1 MADAPNLIGQ
11 TVSHY
16 RIVEKIGGGGMGV
29 VYKAED
35 TRLHRFVA
43 LKFLPED
50 VARDPQALG
59 RFQREAQA
67 ASALNHPNICTI
79 YDIGEDSGKAFIA
92 MEFLDGATLKHL
104 ITGQPMEL
112 DRLLDVAIEVSD
124 ALDAAHSE
132 SIVHRDIKPANIF
145 VTRRGFAK
153 VLDFGLAKVAAKAP
167 AGQPRAGVSTTLAT
181 VGVDSEQLTSPGST
195 LGTVSYMSPE
205 QVLGKALDARTDL
218 FSFGVVLYEMATG
231 ALPFRG
237 ESSGAIFNEILNK
250 NAVAP
255 VRLNPSVPAELEQ
268 IIHKATEKDRD
279 LRYQSAAELRADL
292 KRLKRDSGSNP
303 SHAGVASSP
312 ATAAGSSSSAQIP
325 AHPSDSAVAPATA
338 KPLSA
343 KFFVQLA
350 KAALLLALA
359 AFLAYKFI
367 HRAPAFN
374 LQNMQ
379 ISRLTDS
386 GKAARVAISPDGRYI
401 VYALGDRGGQS
412 LWVRNV
418 ATKSDV
424 QVLPLSP
431 QDFGGL
437 TFSPDGNYIYFV
449 RADPSTTQFQY
460 LYVMPVLGGTARQ
473 IVRDIDTAVTFSPDG
488 KRIAYLRG
496 IPAQIRT
503 EIHIADVDG
512 TNDHVFATVPAPA
525 NNIIPPAWSPDGKT
539 IAVSSCQLLTK
550 EIRCVLSA
558 FRVSDASSVDLVSG
572 PDFIG
577 RPAWFPDGRS
587 LVVPFASLKE
597 GRTQLWFVD
606 YPGGERHRFTNDLSN
621 YGASIDLTHDGQM
634 LAGLVQH
641 QISHIE
647 IAPKDRPG
655 QVKQITFGETID
667 VAAVPGPNG
676 KLLVRDRLGELS
688 LMNTDGSER
697 TVLVPGSHNF
707 QSMSTCG
714 DRYVVYDQS
723 TGNNSEL
730 IRVDSDGSNPTKLAD
745 TVRYSSCSPDGS
757 WILYATGN
765 KTFRIPIAGGAPVE
779 VTQVPFVT
787 EYAALSPD
795 GKWIAY
801 GYQEGSPVPIR
812 KFAVVPADGSAAPR
826 VFTPTTNSGGFV
838 WARDSRS
845 VQFLV
850 TRNSV
855 SNIWEQPLS
864 GGSPHA
870 ITNFTADRIFGFDW
884 SRDGK
889 QLLLARGENTSDVVL
904 ISNFR

>member
-1 MADAPNLIGQ
+1 MPDPPNLIGQ

-16 RIVEKIGGGGMGV
+16 RIVEKLGGGGMGV

-35 TRLHRFVA
+35 VRLHRFVA
-43 LKFLPED
+43 LKFLPEN
-50 VARDPQALG
+50 VAGDPQALG

-79 YDIGEDSGKAFIA
+79 YDIGDDGGKAFIA
-92 MEFLDGATLKHL
+92 MEFLDGSTLKHL
-104 ITGQPMEL
+104 IAGQPLEL
-112 DRLLDVAIEVSD
+112 DRMLDAAIEVSD

-132 SIVHRDIKPANIF
+132 GIVHRDIKPANIF
-145 VTRRGFAK
+145 VTRRGHSK
-153 VLDFGLAKVAAKAP
+153 ILDFGLAKVAEKTP
-167 AGQPRAGVSTTLAT
+167 ATSRVSVTLAT
-181 VGVDSEQLTSPGST
+181 IGPDSNELTSPGST

-231 ALPFRG
+231 SLPFKG
-237 ESSGAIFNEILNK
+237 ESSGATYDEILHK
-250 NAVAP
+250 NPPAA
-255 VRLNPSVPAELEQ
+255 VRLNPAVPSDLEK
-268 IIHKATEKDRD
+268 IIDKALEKDRD

-303 SHAGVASSP
+303 SRAGVAPSP
-312 ATAAGSSSSAQIP
+312 AVAESPSSAQIP
-325 AHPSDSAVAPATA
+325 AHRSDSAIAPAAA

-343 KFFVQLA
+343 KLFLQIARGVFF
-350 KAALLLALA
+350 LALA
-359 AFLAYKFI
+359 AFLTYKFL

-379 ISRLTDS
+379 ITKLTDS
-386 GKAARVAISPDGRYI
+386 GKASRVAISPDGRYI

-449 RADPSTTQFQY
+449 RADPNTSLFQY
-460 LYVMPVLGGTARQ
+460 LYVMPVLGGTPRQ
-473 IVRDIDTAVTFSPDG
+473 IIRDVDTAVTFSPDG
-488 KRIAYLRG
+488 KRIAFLRG
-496 IPAQIRT
+496 VPAQIRT
-503 EIHIADVDG
+503 EIHIADSDG
-512 TNDHVFATVPAPA
+512 ADDRVFAAVPAPA
-525 NNIIPPAWSPDGKT
+525 NNMVPPSWSPDGKT
-539 IAVSSCQLLTK
+539 IAVSSCQLSAK
-550 EIRCVLSA
+550 EIRCVLNA
-558 FRVSDASSVDLVSG
+558 FRVSDASSVDLFFG
-572 PDFIG
+572 PNFIG
-577 RPAWFPDGRS
+577 RPVWFPDGRS

-634 LAGLVQH
+634 LAGVIQH
-641 QISHIE
+641 QISHIAV
-647 IAPKDRPG
+647 APKDRPE
-655 QVKQITFGETID
+655 QVKEITFGETID
-667 VAAVPGPNG
+667 VAAAPGPNG

-688 LMNTDGSER
+688 LMNADGSER
-697 TVLVPGSHNF
+697 TVLVPDSHNF

-714 DRYVVYDQS
+714 NRYVIYDQN

-730 IRVDSDGSNPTKLAD
+730 IRVDADGSNPTKLAD

-765 KTFRIPIAGGAPVE
+765 KSFRIPTAGGTPVE
-779 VTQVPFVT
+779 VTQVPFVA
-787 EYAALSPD
+787 ESAALSPD

-801 GYQEGSPVPIR
+801 RYQEGSPVPIP
-812 KFAVVPADGSAAPR
+812 KVAVVPSDGSAPPR
-826 VFTPTTNSGGFV
+826 VFTPPTNSTGLV
-838 WARDSRS
+838 WARDSHG
-845 VQFLV
+845 VQFQV

-864 GGSPHA
+864 GGAPHA
-870 ITNFTADRIFGFDW
+870 ITNFTSDRIFGFDW

-889 QLLLARGENTSDVVL
+889 QLLLARGQNTSDVIL
-904 ISNFR
+904 ISNFH